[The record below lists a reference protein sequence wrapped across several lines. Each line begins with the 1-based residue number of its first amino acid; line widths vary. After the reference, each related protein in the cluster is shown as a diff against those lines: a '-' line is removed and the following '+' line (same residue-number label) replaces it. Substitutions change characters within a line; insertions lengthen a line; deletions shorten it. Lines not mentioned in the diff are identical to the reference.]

1 MVQATPTEL
10 QSSETYK
17 LSQFWEGKAT
27 DKTNI
32 QQMVLKINLA
42 EDAMSGMQQDAS
54 MTLPNKAGG
63 PTIGYED

>member
-1 MVQATPTEL
+1 MQVTQLKSIADVIKHKFMVQATPTEL

-42 EDAMSGMQQDAS
+42 EDAMSG
-54 MTLPNKAGG
+54 L
-63 PTIGYED
+63 